1 METTGRI
8 AVIGAGFMGAV
19 IACIYGRHG
28 YHVALHDK
36 EPSMLKSFQQRTLP
50 IAETICSAEHP
61 IDAILGNV
69 TTHPNLEE
77 AIDSAFLVHEIVQ
90 EDLETKQKLFALLDQ
105 VCPPEAVLATNT
117 SSFLLTEIC
126 REVHRK
132 ERVLGIHFITPAHVI
147 RAVELIY
154 ADHTPQSLVAWGRE
168 FLKTID
174 HVGVACR
181 ERPGFLVNRI
191 QYALLSEI
199 YRIMDEGVASRDD
212 VDAAVRLSLGPR
224 LALWGPLLTED
235 LVVSKKTV
243 VAVAE
248 YLRQQTGDP
257 NLAPR
262 PVLRSLV
269 ESGRIG
275 ALSGK
280 GWYEFNEDYASIV
293 RNRDKQLQELL
304 SWLQRQDPVSKVG
317 VKKGASAEL

>member
-1 METTGRI
+1 
-8 AVIGAGFMGAV
+8 V
-19 IACIYGRHG
+19 
-28 YHVALHDK
+28 K
-36 EPSMLKSFQQRTLP
+36 
-50 IAETICSAEHP
+50 HP

-69 TTHPNLEE
+69 SIHRDLEE
-77 AIDSAFLVHEIVQ
+77 AVDGAFLVHEVVQ
-90 EDLETKQKLFALLDQ
+90 EDLETKQNLFALLDQ
-105 VCPPEAVLATNT
+105 MCAPKTVLATNT

-126 REVHRK
+126 REVRRK

-174 HVGVACR
+174 HIGVACR

-191 QYALLSEI
+191 QYALLSEV
-199 YRIMDEGVASRDD
+199 YRILDEGVASQDD

-243 VAVAE
+243 LAVTE
-248 YLRQQTGDP
+248 YLHRETGDV
-257 NLAPR
+257 NFSPR

-269 ESGRIG
+269 ESGRLG

-280 GWYEFNEDYASIV
+280 GWYEFNMDYASIV
-293 RNRDKQLQELL
+293 RARDKQLQELL
-304 SWLQRQDPVSKVG
+304 SWLQLHDPVSKVG
-317 VKKGASAEL
+317 LKI